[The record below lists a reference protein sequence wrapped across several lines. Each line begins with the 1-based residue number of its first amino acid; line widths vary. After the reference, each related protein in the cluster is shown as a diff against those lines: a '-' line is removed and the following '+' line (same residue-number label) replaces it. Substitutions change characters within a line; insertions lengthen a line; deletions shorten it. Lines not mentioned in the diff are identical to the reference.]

1 MHSRHYSPRLFR
13 IISTVLLV
21 ILCLLLNELT
31 QISHNKYQLPKDEP
45 EYSALGVS
53 GSLYNSITGKLLY
66 FVQGDKLW
74 KYPSNNKIYMK
85 KFVAKMYDDKSTE
98 VKYLVTGD
106 DGWVDPNQQIGMVGA
121 NAHLQVFD
129 KDPTQDVNIY
139 GKDVYVDMNKHLIYS
154 SQDVKAINK
163 NNTVSGHGFTY
174 DYVTKFL
181 NLGTTKL
188 GNSKSRV
195 NVQYQ

>member
-31 QISHNKYQLPKDEP
+31 QISHNKYQLPKNEP
-45 EYSALGVS
+45 EYTALGVS

-74 KYPSNNKIYMK
+74 KYPSNSKIYMK
-85 KFVAKMYDDKSTE
+85 KFIAKMYDDKSTE
-98 VKYLVTGD
+98 VKYLITGD
-106 DGWVDPNQQIGMVGA
+106 DGWVDPNQQFGMIGA

-129 KDPTQDVNIY
+129 KDPTQNVNVY
-139 GKDVYVDMNKHLIYS
+139 GKDVYIDMNKHLIYS

-174 DYVTKFL
+174 DYTTKFL